1 MNEKHL
7 LLELNKKEKQI
18 AELYAL
24 IDTLQTNLRSA
35 VNYISEDDKAKIINV
50 QSYKWCSN
58 WKVGDE
64 LK

>member
-1 MNEKHL
+1 MNQKQL

-24 IDTLQTNLRSA
+24 IDTLQANLRSA

>member
-1 MNEKHL
+1 MNERQL

-18 AELYAL
+18 GELYAL
-24 IDTLQTNLRSA
+24 IDTLQVNLRSTI
-35 VNYISEDDKAKIINV
+35 NYLSDKDKEKIVNV

-58 WKVGDE
+58 WKTGDE

>member
-24 IDTLQTNLRSA
+24 IDTLQANLRSA
-35 VNYISEDDKAKIINV
+35 VNYISEDDKVKIINV